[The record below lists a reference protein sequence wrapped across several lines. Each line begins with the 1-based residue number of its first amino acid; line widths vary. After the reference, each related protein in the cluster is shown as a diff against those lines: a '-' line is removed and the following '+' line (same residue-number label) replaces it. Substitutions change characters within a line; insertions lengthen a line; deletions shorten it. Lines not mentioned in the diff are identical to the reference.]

1 MKSSHNSGIILASTK
16 FCEELILKK
25 EFTAKNDS
33 LEQRQKSN
41 ILFALCFLAY
51 TFSYFGRYNYS
62 TCLASMTAAG
72 LLDKSFGGIISS
84 AYLVF
89 YGAGQFINGR
99 LGVRVSPK
107 LMVAIGLLGS
117 GCANLMMGSMSN
129 KYVFLIVWA
138 ANGFFN
144 SMLWSPIIRVFT
156 DWMTQSQRLKAGAN
170 ISLTIPVGMTLS
182 YVISSLMLKIADWR
196 GVFIACGSLLCL
208 GGAIWILGVAGLS
221 PYIKTMS
228 ERSLELLSSNLEAHG
243 ENKAKPSLTLK
254 LFFGTGIAFIAVIA
268 LFNGSLKDA
277 VLSWAPTY
285 LQDTYAFSDSA
296 ASLVSTLLPLFSVAG
311 PYVAIFLDKHVFKN
325 EVTTSGV
332 MFAAA
337 GVSLVAVVLLKGSMP
352 ILAVVLLAFAMC
364 CMWAVNTMILTFV
377 PYRFGGLGISS
388 AVTGTLNC
396 TAYISASCCTIL
408 YGSMAKSQS
417 WSATVLVWTAFAIGG
432 AVACFCLAAL
442 WKKFR
447 PKSE

>member
-1 MKSSHNSGIILASTK
+1 
-16 FCEELILKK
+16 LKK

-33 LEQRQKSN
+33 IEQRQKSN
-41 ILFALCFLAY
+41 ILFVLCFLAY

-62 TCLASMTAAG
+62 TCLDSMTEAG
-72 LLDKSFGGIISS
+72 LLDKSFGGVISA
-84 AYLVF
+84 AYLIF

-107 LMVAIGLLGS
+107 LMVATGLIGS
-117 GCANLMMGSMSN
+117 GCVNLLMGSMSN
-129 KYVFLIVWA
+129 KYIFLLLWA

-170 ISLTIPVGMTLS
+170 VSLTIPVGMTLS
-182 YVISSLMLKIADWR
+182 YSISALMLDIANWR
-196 GVFIACGSLLCL
+196 AVFIACGSLLCI
-208 GGAIWILGVAGLS
+208 GGAIWLIGISGLK
-221 PYIKTMS
+221 PYIDTMS
-228 ERSLELLSSNLEAHG
+228 ERNAELIKPNIISDG
-243 ENKAKPSLTLK
+243 DKTAKPSLTLK
-254 LFFGTGIAFIAVIA
+254 LFFGTGIVFIAIIA

-285 LQDTYAFSDSA
+285 LQDTYNFTDSQ

-311 PYVAIFLDKHVFKN
+311 PYIAIFIDKRFFKN

-332 MFAAA
+332 MFVAAA
-337 GVSLVAVVLLKGSMP
+337 LSLVAVVLLKGSMP
-352 ILAVVLLAFAMC
+352 IVAVALLAFAMC

-377 PYRFGGLGISS
+377 PYRFGKLGISS

-396 TAYISASCCTIL
+396 TAYIAASSCTIL
-408 YGSMAKSQS
+408 YGSMTESQN
-417 WSATVLVWTAFAIGG
+417 WSATVLVWMAFAIGG
-432 AVACFCLAAL
+432 AVACFGLAAP

-447 PKSE
+447 PQSE

>member
-1 MKSSHNSGIILASTK
+1 MKKT
-16 FCEELILKK
+16 
-25 EFTAKNDS
+25 FTAANDS
-33 LEQRQKSN
+33 SEQRQKSN

-62 TCLASMTAAG
+62 TCVDSMTEAG
-72 LLDKSFGGIISS
+72 LLDKSFGGIISA
-84 AYLVF
+84 AYLIF

-117 GCANLMMGSMSN
+117 GCSNLLMGSMSN
-129 KYVFLIVWA
+129 KYVFLVLWA

-170 ISLTIPVGMTLS
+170 VSLTIPVGMTLS
-182 YVISSLMLKIADWR
+182 YSISALMLDIANWR
-196 GVFIACGSLLCL
+196 AVFIACGSLLCI
-208 GGAIWILGVAGLS
+208 GGAIWIIGISGLK

-228 ERSLELLSSNLEAHG
+228 ERNSELIKPNLTSDG
-243 ENKAKPSLTLK
+243 DKTTKPSLTLK
-254 LFFGTGIAFIAVIA
+254 LFFGTGIVFIAIIA

-285 LQDTYAFSDSA
+285 LQDTYNFNDAQ

-311 PYVAIFLDKHVFKN
+311 PYVAIFIDKHIFKN
-325 EVTTSGV
+325 EVATSGV
-332 MFAAA
+332 MFAVA
-337 GVSLVAVVLLKGSMP
+337 GISLVAVVLLKGSMP
-352 ILAVVLLAFAMC
+352 LVAVALLALSMC

-396 TAYISASCCTIL
+396 TAYISASSCTVL
-408 YGSMAKSQS
+408 YGSMAKSQN
-417 WSATVLVWTAFAIGG
+417 WSATVLVWTAFAICG
-432 AVACFCLAAL
+432 AIACFGLAAL

-447 PKSE
+447 PENE

>member
-1 MKSSHNSGIILASTK
+1 MKDI
-16 FCEELILKK
+16 
-25 EFTAKNDS
+25 FTAENDS
-33 LEQRQKSN
+33 AEQRKKSN
-41 ILFALCFLAY
+41 ILFALCFIAY

-62 TCLASMTAAG
+62 TCIDSMTQAG
-72 LLDKSFGGIISS
+72 LLDTAFGGIISS
-84 AYLVF
+84 AYLIF

-107 LMVAIGLLGS
+107 IMVAIGLLGS
-117 GCANLMMGSMSN
+117 GCANLLMGSMAN

-170 ISLTIPVGMTLS
+170 ISLTIPVGMSLS
-182 YVISSLMLKIADWR
+182 YLISSLMLKIYDWR
-196 GVFIACGSLLCL
+196 SVFISCGSLLCI
-208 GGAIWILGVAGLS
+208 GGAIWILGISGLK

-228 ERSLELLSSNLEAHG
+228 QRNSEIINANLR
-243 ENKAKPSLTLK
+243 ENGDNEKKPSLTLG
-254 LFFGTGIAFIAVIA
+254 LFFGTGIAFIAIVA

-285 LQDTYAFSDSA
+285 LKDTYGFSDSA

-311 PYVAIFLDKHVFKN
+311 PYVAIFLDNKIFKN

-337 GVSLVAVVLLKGSMP
+337 GISLVLVVLITALLPSVTSSSLLFLLP
-352 ILAVVLLAFAMC
+352 LISVALLAFSMC
-364 CMWAVNTMILTFV
+364 CMWGVNTMILTFV

-396 TAYISASCCTIL
+396 TAYIAASCCTIL
-408 YGSMAKSQS
+408 YGSVANTQS
-417 WSATVLVWTAFAIGG
+417 WSVTVLIWTGFALFG
-432 AVACFCLAAL
+432 AAACFALAAL

-447 PKSE
+447 PENN

>member
-1 MKSSHNSGIILASTK
+1 MKAPFIAENDSA
-16 FCEELILKK
+16 EQLKK
-25 EFTAKNDS
+25 
-33 LEQRQKSN
+33 SN
-41 ILFALCFLAY
+41 FLFALCFLAY

-72 LLDKSFGGIISS
+72 LLDTEFGGIISS
-84 AYLVF
+84 AYLIF

-99 LGVRVSPK
+99 LGVKVSPK
-107 LMVAIGLLGS
+107 LMVAIGLLGA
-117 GCANLMMGSMSN
+117 GTANILMGSMSN
-129 KYVFLIVWA
+129 KYVFLLVWA

-156 DWMTQSQRLKAGAN
+156 DWMTQTQRLRAGAN

-182 YVISSLMLKIADWR
+182 YVISSFMLKIADWR
-196 GVFIACGSLLCL
+196 GVFIACGSLLCI
-208 GGAIWILGVAGLS
+208 GGGIWIFGISLIK

-228 ERSLELLSSNLEAHG
+228 ERNAALISESLDKLKVSDQ
-243 ENKAKPSLTLK
+243 KKTSLTPK
-254 LFFGTGIAFIAVIA
+254 IFFGTGLVFIAIVA

-285 LQDTYAFSDSA
+285 LQDTYAFSDAS

-311 PYVAIFLDKHVFKN
+311 PYVAIFLDKKIFKN
-325 EVTTSGV
+325 EVATSGV
-332 MFAAA
+332 MFTAAA
-337 GVSLVAVVLLKGSMP
+337 LSLIGVVLLKGSLP
-352 ILAVVLLAFAMC
+352 LLAVTLLACSMC

-377 PYRFGGLGISS
+377 PYRYGGLGISS

-396 TAYISASCCTIL
+396 MAYIAASSCTTV
-408 YGSMAKSQS
+408 YGSMAKTQS
-417 WSATVLVWTAFAIGG
+417 WQSTVLLWTAFAIGG
-432 AVACFCLAAL
+432 AVICFVLSGL

-447 PKSE
+447 PESN

>member
-1 MKSSHNSGIILASTK
+1 
-16 FCEELILKK
+16 
-25 EFTAKNDS
+25 
-33 LEQRQKSN
+33 
-41 ILFALCFLAY
+41 
-51 TFSYFGRYNYS
+51 
-62 TCLASMTAAG
+62 MTSAG
-72 LLDKSFGGIISS
+72 LFDKSFGGIISA

-107 LMVAIGLLGS
+107 IMVAIGLLGS
-117 GCANLMMGSMSN
+117 GCSNLLMGSMSN

-182 YVISSLMLKIADWR
+182 YVISSFMLDIANWR
-196 GVFIACGSLLCL
+196 AVFVACGSLLCI
-208 GGAIWILGVAGLS
+208 GGAIWICGISGLK

-228 ERSLELLSSNLEAHG
+228 ERSLKLINVNLEKDSDQKG
-243 ENKAKPSLTLK
+243 KPSLTLK
-254 LFFGTGIAFIAVIA
+254 LFFSTGIVFITIIA

-285 LQDTYAFSDSA
+285 LQDTYAFSEEN

-311 PYVAIFLDKHVFKN
+311 PYIAIFLDKRIFKN

-337 GVSLVAVVLLKGSMP
+337 GISLVAVVLLKGRMP
-352 ILAVVLLAFAMC
+352 LIAVTLLAFSMC

-377 PYRFGGLGISS
+377 PYRFGKLGISS

-396 TAYISASCCTIL
+396 TAYISASSCTVL
-408 YGSMAKSQS
+408 YGDMAKSQN
-417 WSATVLVWTAFAIGG
+417 WSATVLVWTAFAICG
-432 AVACFCLAAL
+432 AVACFGLAAL
-442 WKKFR
+442 WKRFR
-447 PKSE
+447 PESE

>member
-1 MKSSHNSGIILASTK
+1 
-16 FCEELILKK
+16 LKK
-25 EFTAKNDS
+25 IFTAANDS

-41 ILFALCFLAY
+41 FLFALCFLAY

-62 TCLASMTAAG
+62 TCLDSMTEAG
-72 LLDKSFGGIISS
+72 LLDKSFGGVISA
-84 AYLVF
+84 AYLIF

-107 LMVAIGLLGS
+107 LMVATGLFGS
-117 GCANLMMGSMSN
+117 GCANLLMGSMSN
-129 KYVFLIVWA
+129 KYVFLLLWA

-170 ISLTIPVGMTLS
+170 VSLTIPVGMTLS
-182 YVISSLMLKIADWR
+182 YSISALMLDIANWR
-196 GVFIACGSLLCL
+196 AVFIACGSLLCI
-208 GGAIWILGVAGLS
+208 GGAIWLIGISGLK
-221 PYIKTMS
+221 PYIDTMS
-228 ERSLELLSSNLEAHG
+228 ERNAELIKPNLISDDDKA
-243 ENKAKPSLTLK
+243 AKPSLTLK
-254 LFFGTGIAFIAVIA
+254 LFFGTGIVFIAIIA

-285 LQDTYAFSDSA
+285 LQDTYNFNDAQ

-311 PYVAIFLDKHVFKN
+311 PYIAIFIDKRILKN

-332 MFAAA
+332 MFVAAA
-337 GVSLVAVVLLKGSMP
+337 LSLVAVVLLKGSMP
-352 ILAVVLLAFAMC
+352 IVAVALLAFAMC

-377 PYRFGGLGISS
+377 PYRFGKLGISS

-396 TAYISASCCTIL
+396 TAYISASSCTIL
-408 YGSMAKSQS
+408 YGSMTESQN
-417 WSATVLVWTAFAIGG
+417 WSATVFVWTAFAIGG
-432 AVACFCLAAL
+432 AVACFGLAAL
-442 WKKFR
+442 WKKLR
-447 PKSE
+447 PDNE

>member
-1 MKSSHNSGIILASTK
+1 MKKS
-16 FCEELILKK
+16 
-25 EFTAKNDS
+25 FTAQNDS

-41 ILFALCFLAY
+41 ILFFFCFLAY

-84 AYLVF
+84 AYLIF

-117 GCANLMMGSMSN
+117 GCSNLLMGSMSN
-129 KYVFLIVWA
+129 KYIFLIVWA

-144 SMLWSPIIRVFT
+144 SMLWSPIIRIFT

-182 YVISSLMLKIADWR
+182 YVISSFMLKVADWR
-196 GVFIACGSLLCL
+196 GVFIACGSLLCF
-208 GGAIWILGVAGLS
+208 GGAIWILGISGLK

-228 ERSLELLSSNLEAHG
+228 ERNLALISTNIESDEQG
-243 ENKAKPSLTLK
+243 KIKPSLTLK
-254 LFFGTGIAFIAVIA
+254 LFFGTGIVFIAIIA

-285 LQDTYAFSDSA
+285 LQDTYNFSDSA

-311 PYVAIFLDKHVFKN
+311 PYVAIFIDKHIFKN
-325 EVTTSGV
+325 EVATSGV
-332 MFAAA
+332 MFAVA
-337 GVSLVAVVLLKGSMP
+337 GISLVVVVLLKGSNP
-352 ILAVVLLAFAMC
+352 LVAVTLLALAMC

-377 PYRFGGLGISS
+377 PYRFGKLGISS

-396 TAYISASCCTIL
+396 TAYISASSCTVL
-408 YGSMAKSQS
+408 YGSLAKSQN
-417 WSATVLVWTAFAIGG
+417 WSATVLVWTAFAICG
-432 AVACFCLAAL
+432 AIACLGLAAI

-447 PKSE
+447 PEN

>member
-1 MKSSHNSGIILASTK
+1 MKNIFTAENDSA
-16 FCEELILKK
+16 EQLKK
-25 EFTAKNDS
+25 
-33 LEQRQKSN
+33 SN
-41 ILFALCFLAY
+41 LLFALCFLAY

-62 TCLASMTAAG
+62 TCLGAMTAAG
-72 LLDKSFGGIISS
+72 LLDKSFGGIISA
-84 AYLVF
+84 AYLIF

-99 LGVRVSPK
+99 LGVSVSPK
-107 LMVAIGLLGS
+107 IMVAIGLLGS
-117 GCANLMMGSMSN
+117 GCSNLLMGSMSN
-129 KYVFLIVWA
+129 KYIFLIVWA

-156 DWMTQSQRLKAGAN
+156 DWMTHSQRLKAGAN

-182 YVISSLMLKIADWR
+182 YVISSFMLEITDWR
-196 GVFIACGSLLCL
+196 GVFIACGSLLCV
-208 GGAIWILGVAGLS
+208 GGTIWLFGISGLS

-228 ERSLELLSSNLEAHG
+228 DRNFKLISSNLETEG
-243 ENKAKPSLTLK
+243 ESKVKPSLTLK
-254 LFFGTGIAFIAVIA
+254 LFFGTGIVFIAIIA

-285 LQDTYAFSDSA
+285 LQDTYNFSDSA

-311 PYVAIFLDKHVFKN
+311 PYVAIFLDKRIFKN
-325 EVTTSGV
+325 ELATSGV
-332 MFAAA
+332 MFALA
-337 GVSLVAVVLLKGSMP
+337 GISLVVVVVLKGSVPLVAV
-352 ILAVVLLAFAMC
+352 ALLALSMC

-396 TAYISASCCTIL
+396 TAYISASSCTVL
-408 YGSMAKSQS
+408 YGSMAKSQN

>member
-1 MKSSHNSGIILASTK
+1 
-16 FCEELILKK
+16 
-25 EFTAKNDS
+25 
-33 LEQRQKSN
+33 
-41 ILFALCFLAY
+41 
-51 TFSYFGRYNYS
+51 
-62 TCLASMTAAG
+62 MTAAG
-72 LLDKSFGGIISS
+72 LLDKSFGGVISS
-84 AYLVF
+84 SYLVF

-107 LMVAIGLLGS
+107 IMVAIGLLGS
-117 GCANLMMGSMSN
+117 GCANLLMGSMSN
-129 KYVFLIVWA
+129 RYVFLIVWA

-144 SMLWSPIIRVFT
+144 SMLWSPIIRIFT

-196 GVFIACGSLLCL
+196 GVFVACGSLLCI
-208 GGAIWILGVAGLS
+208 GGAIWIFGISGLK

-228 ERSLELLSSNLEAHG
+228 ERNLALISSNLEG
-243 ENKAKPSLTLK
+243 DGNNKAKPSLTLK
-254 LFFGTGIAFIAVIA
+254 LFFGTGIVFIAIIA

-285 LQDTYAFSDSA
+285 LQDTYSFSDSA

-311 PYVAIFLDKHVFKN
+311 PYVAIYIDKRILKN
-325 EVTTSGV
+325 EVATSGV

-337 GVSLVAVVLLKGSMP
+337 GISLVAVVLLKGSMP
-352 ILAVVLLAFAMC
+352 LLAVALLAFSMC
-364 CMWAVNTMILTFV
+364 CMWGVNTMILTFV
-377 PYRFGGLGISS
+377 PYRYGGLGISS

-396 TAYISASCCTIL
+396 TAYISASCCTVL
-408 YGSMAKSQS
+408 YGSMAKSQN
-417 WSATVLVWTAFAIGG
+417 WSATVLVWTAFAICG
-432 AVACFCLAAL
+432 AVACFGLTAL

-447 PKSE
+447 PENE

>member
-1 MKSSHNSGIILASTK
+1 MKEVFTAENDSA
-16 FCEELILKK
+16 EQLKK
-25 EFTAKNDS
+25 
-33 LEQRQKSN
+33 SN
-41 ILFALCFLAY
+41 FLFALCFVAY

-62 TCLASMTAAG
+62 TCQASMTEAG
-72 LLDKSFGGIISS
+72 LLDTEFCGIISA
-84 AYLVF
+84 AYLIF

-107 LMVAIGLLGS
+107 IMVAIGLLGS
-117 GCANLMMGSMSN
+117 GCSNLLMGSMAN
-129 KYVFLIVWA
+129 KYLFLIVWA

-156 DWMTQSQRLKAGAN
+156 DWMTQTQRLKAGAN

-182 YVISSLMLKIADWR
+182 YLISSLMLEISDWR
-196 GVFIACGSLLCL
+196 GVFISCGSLLCI
-208 GGAIWILGVAGLS
+208 GGAIWILGISGLK

-228 ERSLELLSSNLEAHG
+228 ERNSEIISANLKESG
-243 ENKAKPSLTLK
+243 EDKKKPSLALG
-254 LFFGTGIAFIAVIA
+254 LFFGTGIAFIAIVA

-285 LQDTYAFSDSA
+285 LKDTYSFTDSA

-311 PYVAIFLDKHVFKN
+311 PYVAIYLDKKFFNN
-325 EVTTSGV
+325 EVATSGV

-337 GVSLVAVVLLKGSMP
+337 GISLVAVVLLKGSLP
-352 ILAVVLLAFAMC
+352 LLAVALLAFSMC
-364 CMWAVNTMILTFV
+364 CMWGVNTMILTFV

-396 TAYISASCCTIL
+396 TAYIAASCCTFL
-408 YGSMAKSQS
+408 YGSMAKTQS
-417 WSATVLVWTAFAIGG
+417 WSATVLLWTGFALLG
-432 AVACFCLAAL
+432 AVACFILAAL

-447 PKSE
+447 PKSD

>member
-1 MKSSHNSGIILASTK
+1 MKNIFTAENDSA
-16 FCEELILKK
+16 EQLKK
-25 EFTAKNDS
+25 
-33 LEQRQKSN
+33 SN
-41 ILFALCFLAY
+41 LLFALCFLAY

-62 TCLASMTAAG
+62 TCLGAMTAAG
-72 LLDKSFGGIISS
+72 LLDKSFGGIISA
-84 AYLVF
+84 AYLIF

-99 LGVRVSPK
+99 LGVSVSPK
-107 LMVAIGLLGS
+107 IMVAIGLLGS
-117 GCANLMMGSMSN
+117 GCSNLLMGSMSN
-129 KYVFLIVWA
+129 RYIFLIVWA

-156 DWMTQSQRLKAGAN
+156 DWMTHSQRLKAGAN

-182 YVISSLMLKIADWR
+182 YVISSFMLEITDWR
-196 GVFIACGSLLCL
+196 GVFIACGSLLCV
-208 GGAIWILGVAGLS
+208 GGTIWLFGISGLS

-228 ERSLELLSSNLEAHG
+228 DRNFKLISSNLETEG
-243 ENKAKPSLTLK
+243 ESKVKPSLTLK
-254 LFFGTGIAFIAVIA
+254 LFFGTGIVFIAIIA

-285 LQDTYAFSDSA
+285 LQDTYNFSDSA

-311 PYVAIFLDKHVFKN
+311 PYVAIFLDKRIFKN
-325 EVTTSGV
+325 ELATSGV
-332 MFAAA
+332 MFALA
-337 GVSLVAVVLLKGSMP
+337 GISLVVVVVLKGSVPLVAV
-352 ILAVVLLAFAMC
+352 ALLALSMC

-396 TAYISASCCTIL
+396 TAYISASSCTVL
-408 YGSMAKSQS
+408 YGSMAKSQN

>member
-1 MKSSHNSGIILASTK
+1 MKKI
-16 FCEELILKK
+16 
-25 EFTAKNDS
+25 FTAENDS
-33 LEQRQKSN
+33 AEQRKYSN
-41 ILFALCFLAY
+41 VLFALCFLAY

-84 AYLVF
+84 AYLVC

-99 LGVRVSPK
+99 LGVKVSPK

-129 KYVFLIVWA
+129 KYIFLIVWA

-170 ISLTIPVGMTLS
+170 VSLTIPVGMTLS
-182 YVISSLMLKIADWR
+182 YSISSLMLDIADWR
-196 GVFIACGSLLCL
+196 AVFIACGSLLCL
-208 GGAIWILGVAGLS
+208 GGVIWIVGVSGLK

-228 ERSLELLSSNLEAHG
+228 ERNLELLKINLKPDE
-243 ENKAKPSLTLK
+243 ENKIKPSLTLK
-254 LFFGTGIAFIAVIA
+254 LFFGTGIVFIAIIA

-285 LQDTYAFSDSA
+285 LQDTYNFTDSE

-311 PYVAIFLDKHVFKN
+311 PYIAIFIDKRIFKN

-332 MFAAA
+332 MFGIAAL
-337 GVSLVAVVLLKGSMP
+337 SLVVVVLLKGSMP
-352 ILAVVLLAFAMC
+352 LVAVALLALAMC

-408 YGSMAKSQS
+408 YGGMADSQS

-432 AVACFCLAAL
+432 AIACFGLAAL

-447 PKSE
+447 PDN